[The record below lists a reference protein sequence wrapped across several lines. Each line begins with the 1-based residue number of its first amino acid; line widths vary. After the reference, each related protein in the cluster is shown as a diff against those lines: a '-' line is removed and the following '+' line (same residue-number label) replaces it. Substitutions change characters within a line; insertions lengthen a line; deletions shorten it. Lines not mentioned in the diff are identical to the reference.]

1 MSSAKDR
8 LKAEKKRRE
17 LAVKYKSV
25 FGTEEGK
32 AVLIDILSDCHVMG
46 ITDTLNTNEMI
57 LATGKRNA
65 GLEIARKAFFDL
77 DKFTIAVGGERL

>member
-1 MSSAKDR
+1 MSQQKD
-8 LKAEKKRRE
+8 KD
-17 LAVKYKSV
+17 LAQKYKNV
-25 FGTEEGK
+25 FGTAEGK
-32 AVLIDILSDCHVMG
+32 EVMLDILTDCHVMN

-77 DKFTIAVGGERL
+77 EQFTSAVGGDTL

>member
-1 MSSAKDR
+1 MTKQAQLDKD
-8 LKAEKKRRE
+8 
-17 LAVKYKSV
+17 LAQKYKMV
-25 FGTEEGK
+25 FGTDEGK
-32 AVLIDILSDCHVMG
+32 EVMLDILRDCHVMS

-77 DKFTIAVGGERL
+77 EQFTVTVGGGV

>member
-1 MSSAKDR
+1 MKNKQSQQDKD
-8 LKAEKKRRE
+8 
-17 LAVKYKSV
+17 LAQKYKRTFDTPDGRV
-25 FGTEEGK
+25 
-32 AVLIDILSDCHVMG
+32 VLLDILADCHVMS

-77 DKFTIAVGGERL
+77 EKFTDTVGGGA

>member
-1 MSSAKDR
+1 MSKQKD
-8 LKAEKKRRE
+8 KD
-17 LAVKYKSV
+17 LAQKYKNV
-25 FGTEEGK
+25 FGTVEGK
-32 AVLIDILSDCHVMG
+32 EVMLDILTDCHVMN

-77 DKFTIAVGGERL
+77 EKFTSTVGGD

>member
-1 MSSAKDR
+1 MTKQAQLDKD
-8 LKAEKKRRE
+8 
-17 LAVKYKSV
+17 LAQKYKTLFES
-25 FGTEEGK
+25 EMGK
-32 AVLIDILSDCHVMG
+32 TVLLDILRDCHVMS

-77 DKFTIAVGGERL
+77 EQFTVTVGGGV

>member
-1 MSSAKDR
+1 MANKQAQLDKD
-8 LKAEKKRRE
+8 
-17 LAVKYKSV
+17 LAQKYKMV
-25 FGTEEGK
+25 FGTDDGK
-32 AVLIDILSDCHVMG
+32 EVMLDILRDCHVMS

-77 DKFTIAVGGERL
+77 EKFTDTVGGGA

>member
-1 MSSAKDR
+1 MSQQKD
-8 LKAEKKRRE
+8 KD
-17 LAVKYKSV
+17 LAQKYKNV
-25 FGTEEGK
+25 FGTNEGK
-32 AVLIDILSDCHVMG
+32 EVMLDILTDCHVMS

-77 DKFTIAVGGERL
+77 EQFTSAVGGDTL

>member
-1 MSSAKDR
+1 MTKQAQLDKD
-8 LKAEKKRRE
+8 
-17 LAVKYKSV
+17 LAQKYKMV
-25 FGTEEGK
+25 FGTDEGK
-32 AVLIDILSDCHVMG
+32 EVMLDILRDCHVMI

-77 DKFTIAVGGERL
+77 EQFTVTVGGGV

>member
-1 MSSAKDR
+1 MKNKQAQLDKD
-8 LKAEKKRRE
+8 
-17 LAVKYKSV
+17 LAQKYKMV
-25 FGTEEGK
+25 FGTDDGK
-32 AVLIDILSDCHVMG
+32 EVMLDILRDCHVMS

-77 DKFTIAVGGERL
+77 EKFTDTVGGEA